1 MSAPRTRLLVALV
14 LLLTCGLLAGCG
26 DDDGEA
32 GAASEPAAETA
43 GAFPVTIQSRLGS
56 AEIPQAPKR
65 VVALDF
71 SSADAA
77 IALGV
82 VPVAMAKV
90 DYAEGGIQPWT
101 LAALGDERPE
111 LLTLT
116 DRLPLEAIAAQA
128 PDLILA
134 TNTYGLAQDYDKLAQ
149 IAPVVAWEEAEGAD
163 TWQRSAQRIGKA
175 LGLEAEAER
184 LVADVEAEVR
194 ETAAANPEFDGATIS
209 FFNYFQGDAYVINTP
224 KDFSIRFLAEL
235 GFGLTPEVEA
245 MKGQEGRAPVSRER
259 FDELEADVVL
269 GTSPD
274 AAALERLAADE
285 VFKRLDYVKRGAFV
299 SLDLPTATSMAFP
312 SVLSVPYGVDQIVP
326 KLAEAIA

>member
-1 MSAPRTRLLVALV
+1 MSVPRARLVAALV
-14 LLLTCGLLAGCG
+14 SLLTCGLLAGCG
-26 DDDGEA
+26 DADDAPPEA
-32 GAASEPAAETA
+32 AAAETG
-43 GAFPVTIQSRLGS
+43 GAFPVTIENELGS
-56 AEIPQAPKR
+56 ATIAEAPER

-82 VPVAMAKV
+82 IPVAMAKV

-101 LAALGDERPE
+101 TAALGDERPE

-134 TNTYGLAQDYDKLAQ
+134 TNTYGLAQDYDKLTQ

-163 TWQRSAQRIGKA
+163 TWQTSAERIGAA
-175 LGLEAEAER
+175 LGRAEEAKQ
-184 LVADVEAEVR
+184 LVADVERQVAD
-194 ETAAANPEFDGATIS
+194 AAADNPDFDGSTIS
-209 FFNYFQGDAYVINTP
+209 FFNLFQGDAYVINTRQ
-224 KDFSIRFLAEL
+224 DFSIRFLEEL

-245 MKGQEGRAPVSRER
+245 LEGQEGRAQVSRER
-259 FDELEADVVL
+259 LDTISADVVM

-274 AAALERLAADE
+274 AAALAKLQEDA
-285 VFKRLDYVKRGAFV
+285 VFRRLDYVKRGAFIA
-299 SLDLPTATSMAFP
+299 LDLPTATSMAFP
-312 SVLSVPYGVDQIVP
+312 SVLSVPYSVEQIVP
-326 KLAEAIA
+326 ELAEAVA